1 LVTHPK
7 TRLRGRCFLQSHTV
21 SLINFIAGFKFDESE
36 AQAATEK
43 KKYQKAALGLQ
54 DSDDEDVEGD
64 LDQQI
69 ETMLAAKKIVKEIK
83 VSRF

>member
-1 LVTHPK
+1 M
-7 TRLRGRCFLQSHTV
+7 
-21 SLINFIAGFKFDESE
+21 FIFCLGFKFDESE

-69 ETMLAAKKIVKEIK
+69 ETMLAAKKIIKEIK
-83 VSRF
+83 VSVEIACS

>member
-1 LVTHPK
+1 MHNGFIQTK
-7 TRLRGRCFLQSHTV
+7 TLLD
-21 SLINFIAGFKFDESE
+21 SLITGFKFDESE

-83 VSRF
+83 VGLFLQFSFNVF